1 MKLVRLMRNS
11 ILLLAITLLP
21 ILAGC
26 HRSPNATFD
35 WENNNK
41 MVSCRREAVVDYAD
55 TSMWYAAERGCNVDL
70 FYITSTETADYTHNG
85 VAMHHADITL
95 DSIRALLLG
104 EMQGIDHM
112 YGEGFNFF
120 SPYYRQCTLETYT
133 HDSLLAA
140 RAPLAMGDVR
150 RAFQYYLEH
159 CNGGRPFILMGFSQ
173 GAQGVVEL
181 LRTMDDETY
190 SHMVAAYVIGW
201 KVTDD
206 DIAAAHGHIRA
217 AQDSADIGVTICY
230 NSVRSPECAIP
241 MLSDGNRLAINPIN
255 WRTDAT
261 PATWVYGGDTLT
273 ATLDTATLLTVVNG
287 YTGDYMLPLI
297 GRDGNYH
304 RLDITIYRQS
314 LHCNMALRASRW
326 TAETSNGTCL
336 ETNALP
342 MGN

>member
-1 MKLVRLMRNS
+1 MRKGFVLCLS
-11 ILLLAITLLP
+11 MLCIVMV
-21 ILAGC
+21 GC
-26 HRSPNATFD
+26 RHVPVEPSEP
-35 WENNNK
+35 
-41 MVSCRREAVVDYAD
+41 DYAD
-55 TSMWYAAERGCNVDL
+55 TSMWYTVERGCDVDL
-70 FYITSTETADYTHNG
+70 FYITSTETDDYTHCG
-85 VAMHHADITL
+85 TVMHHADVTL

-173 GAQGVVEL
+173 GAQWVVEL

-190 SHMVAAYVIGW
+190 SRMVAAYVVGW
-201 KVTDD
+201 KVTNDD
-206 DIAAAHGHIRA
+206 LVSASGHIRA
-217 AQDSADIGVTICY
+217 AQDSADLGVTVCY

-241 MLSDGNRLAINPIN
+241 ILSEGNRLAINPAN

-261 PATWVYGGDTLT
+261 PATLVYKGDTLT
-273 ATLDTATLLTVVNG
+273 VYLDTSSRLLCVDG
-287 YTGDYMLPLI
+287 YTRDDYMLPLI
-297 GRDGNYH
+297 GCDGNYH
-304 RLDITIYRQS
+304 CLDITIYREALQR
-314 LHCNMALRASRW
+314 NMALRAARW
-326 TAETSNGTCL
+326 SER
-336 ETNALP
+336 
-342 MGN
+342 

>member
-1 MKLVRLMRNS
+1 MR
-11 ILLLAITLLP
+11 IAIIPIALAVLAA
-21 ILAGC
+21 LAGC
-26 HRSPNATFD
+26 RH
-35 WENNNK
+35 
-41 MVSCRREAVVDYAD
+41 EAGVDYAD
-55 TSMWYAAERGCNVDL
+55 TSMWYTAERGCDVDL

-85 VAMHHADITL
+85 SVMHHADITL

-120 SPYYRQCTLETYT
+120 SPYYRQCTLESYT
-133 HDSLLAA
+133 SDALLAT
-140 RAPLAMGDVR
+140 RAPMAMDDVR
-150 RAFQYYLEH
+150 RAFYHYMKH
-159 CNGGRPFILMGFSQ
+159 RNDGRPFILMGFSQ

-181 LRTMDDETY
+181 LRTMDDEAY

-206 DIAAAHGHIRA
+206 DIAAAGGHIRA
-217 AQDSADIGVTICY
+217 AQDSADLGVTICY

-241 MLSDGNRLAINPIN
+241 IISNGNRLGINPAN
-255 WRTDAT
+255 WRTDAM
-261 PATWVYGGDTLT
+261 PASWVYNGDTLT
-273 ATLDTATLLTVVNG
+273 ATLDTATHLTMVDG

-314 LHCNMALRASRW
+314 LHRNMALRAR
-326 TAETSNGTCL
+326 
-336 ETNALP
+336 LP
-342 MGN
+342 LPL